1 MEWRRIDVR
10 REGSGGEYKREERG
24 VEWRS
29 IDVRREGSGVEEN
42 RCEKEYGIRHGRIGE
57 GVE

>member
-1 MEWRRIDVR
+1 MR